1 MFEFFK
7 VYKKFAIFFLF
18 LSAIIL
24 TLFYFALKPVKK
36 LPTFAPGKNIN
47 QELVDS
53 TVTHI
58 KKRHFIPD
66 FALTNQNGKII
77 TQNDYDDKIYVAD
90 FFFTTCGTI
99 CPIMT
104 SNMKKVQRAVL
115 LDDEIKLLSHTV
127 MPEIDTV
134 AQLKRYA
141 REKGVIDSKWN
152 LVTGTK
158 KDIYNLARKSY
169 LVAKY
174 DPTKEDG
181 YGIVHT
187 ENFVLI
193 DKKKKIRGM
202 YDGTDNEDI
211 ERLLED
217 IEILKQEGKP
227 RFSLKNLLFGE

>member
-1 MFEFFK
+1 MLEFFK

-24 TLFYFALKPVKK
+24 TLFYYALKPVKR
-36 LPTFAPGKNIN
+36 LPIFAPGKNVN

-53 TVTHI
+53 TIVHI
-58 KKRHFIPD
+58 KKKHFIAD
-66 FALTNQNGKII
+66 FSLTNQNGKTI
-77 TQNDYDDKIYVAD
+77 TQDDYKDKIYVAD

-99 CPIMT
+99 CPVMT
-104 SNMKKVQRAVL
+104 SNMKKVQQSIL
-115 LDDEIKLLSHTV
+115 LDNQIKLLSHTV

-141 REKGVIDSKWN
+141 VEKGVLTDKWN
-152 LVTGTK
+152 LVTGSK
-158 KDIYNLARKSY
+158 KEIYNLARKSY

-181 YGIVHT
+181 YGLVHT
-187 ENFVLI
+187 ENFVLV
-193 DKKKKIRGM
+193 DKQKRIRGM
-202 YDGTDNEDI
+202 YDGTDDEDI

-217 IEILKQEGKP
+217 IEILKE
-227 RFSLKNLLFGE
+227 E

>member
-1 MFEFFK
+1 MLEFFK

-24 TLFYFALKPVKK
+24 TLFYYALKPVKR
-36 LPTFAPGKNIN
+36 LPFFAPKSTNP
-47 QELVDS
+47 ELVDS
-53 TVTHI
+53 TVVHI

-77 TQNDYDDKIYVAD
+77 TQKDYENKIYVAD

-104 SNMKKVQRAVL
+104 TNMKKVQRAVL
-115 LDDEIKLLSHTV
+115 LDDKIKLLSHTV

-152 LVTGTK
+152 LVTGSK

-169 LVAKY
+169 LAAKY
-174 DPTKEDG
+174 DPTKQDG

-187 ENFVLI
+187 ENFILI
-193 DKKKKIRGM
+193 DKKKRIRGR
-202 YDGTDNEDI
+202 YDGTNDEDI

-217 IEILKQEGKP
+217 IKILKEEDDP
-227 RFSLKNLLFGE
+227 RFSISKYLFGD

>member
-1 MFEFFK
+1 MLEFFK

-24 TLFYFALKPVKK
+24 TLFYFALKPVKR
-36 LPTFAPGKNIN
+36 LPFVAPKSTNP
-47 QELVDS
+47 ELVDS
-53 TVTHI
+53 TVVHI

-66 FALTNQNGKII
+66 FALTNQNGKTI
-77 TQNDYDDKIYVAD
+77 TQKDYENKIYVAD

-104 SNMKKVQRAVL
+104 SNMKKVQRAIL
-115 LDDEIKLLSHTV
+115 LDNDIKLLSHTV

-152 LVTGTK
+152 LVTGSK

-187 ENFVLI
+187 ENFVLV
-193 DKKKKIRGM
+193 DKKKRIRGR
-202 YDGTDNEDI
+202 YDGTDDEDI
-211 ERLLED
+211 ERLLRD
-217 IEILKQEGKP
+217 IEILKQEDNP
-227 RFSLKNLLFGE
+227 PFNLKIFLFGE

>member
-1 MFEFFK
+1 MLKFFK

-24 TLFYFALKPVKK
+24 ALFYYALKPVKR
-36 LPTFAPGKNIN
+36 LPIFAPGKNVN

-53 TVTHI
+53 TIVHI
-58 KKRHFIPD
+58 KKKHFIAD
-66 FALTNQNGKII
+66 FALTNQNGEMI
-77 TQNDYDDKIYVAD
+77 TPEDYKNKIYVAD

-104 SNMKKVQRAVL
+104 SNMKKVQNVII
-115 LDDEIKLLSHTV
+115 LDDDIKLLSHTV

-141 REKGVIDSKWN
+141 IEKGVLTNKWN
-152 LVTGTK
+152 LVTGSK
-158 KDIYNLARKSY
+158 KEIYNLARKSY

-181 YGIVHT
+181 YGLVHT
-187 ENFVLI
+187 ENFVLV
-193 DKKKKIRGM
+193 DKQKRIRGM
-202 YDGTDNEDI
+202 YDGTDEEDI
-211 ERLLED
+211 DRLLED
-217 IEILKQEGKP
+217 IEILKE
-227 RFSLKNLLFGE
+227 EYE

>member
-1 MFEFFK
+1 MLEFFK

-24 TLFYFALKPVKK
+24 SLFYYALKPVKR
-36 LPTFAPGKNIN
+36 LPVFAPGKNVN

-53 TVTHI
+53 TIVHI
-58 KKRHFIPD
+58 KKKHHIAD
-66 FALTNQNGKII
+66 FSLTNQNGKIV
-77 TQNDYDDKIYVAD
+77 TQEDYKNKIYIAD

-104 SNMKKVQRAVL
+104 TNMKKVQQAIL
-115 LDDEIKLLSHTV
+115 LDEDVMLLSHTV

-141 REKGVIDSKWN
+141 DEKGVLSHKWN
-152 LVTGTK
+152 LVTGSK
-158 KDIYNLARKSY
+158 KEIYNLARKSY

-174 DPTKEDG
+174 DPTKDDA

-187 ENFVLI
+187 ENFVLV
-193 DKKKKIRGM
+193 DKQKRIRGM
-202 YDGTDNEDI
+202 YDGTDEEDI

-217 IEILKQEGKP
+217 LSILKEEY
-227 RFSLKNLLFGE
+227 N

>member
-1 MFEFFK
+1 MLEFFK

-24 TLFYFALKPVKK
+24 TLFYYALKPVKR
-36 LPTFAPGKNIN
+36 LAVFAPKSTNP
-47 QELVDS
+47 ELVDS

-66 FALTNQNGKII
+66 FALTNQNGKVI
-77 TQNDYDDKIYVAD
+77 TQKDYENKIYVAD

-127 MPEIDTV
+127 TPEIDTV

-152 LVTGTK
+152 LVTGSK

-169 LVAKY
+169 LAAKY
-174 DPTKEDG
+174 DPSKEDG

-187 ENFVLI
+187 ENFVLV
-193 DKKKKIRGM
+193 DKKKRIRGR
-202 YDGTDNEDI
+202 YDGTNNEEI
-211 ERLLED
+211 EKLLED
-217 IEILKQEGKP
+217 IKILKEEDKP
-227 RFSLKNLLFGE
+227 RFSMSKFLFGD